1 MGTGPATLVPV
12 EIGVTVEIGQ
22 LVSEHHAAVY
32 RYAFR
37 LSGMV
42 CDAEDLTQQTF
53 LAAHQNLTQLRDP
66 AHARAWLFTILR
78 HAYCKLASRRAP
90 LLATPFDI
98 DLDVVPE
105 ELPEEPVV
113 DSQRLQEAIDE
124 LPDEFK
130 LVVML
135 FYFEECSYREI
146 AERLSVPSGT
156 VMSRLAR
163 AKARLRDKLFE
174 PEEVPVSAI
183 ARRE

>member
-1 MGTGPATLVPV
+1 MD
-12 EIGVTVEIGQ
+12 IGQ

-53 LAAHQNLTQLRDP
+53 LAAHQNLGQLREP
-66 AHARAWLFTILR
+66 AHARAWLYTILR
-78 HAYCKLASRRAP
+78 HAYSKLSAKRLPLSAS
-90 LLATPFDI
+90 PFEI
-98 DLDVVPE
+98 DLDEVVD
-105 ELPEEPVV
+105 ELPDEPLV
-113 DSQRLQEAIDE
+113 DPQRLQEAIDE

-130 LVVML
+130 LVVLL

-146 AERLSVPSGT
+146 AERLSVAPGT

-163 AKARLRDKLFE
+163 AKARLRAKLFE
-174 PEEVPVSAI
+174 PEEAPVST